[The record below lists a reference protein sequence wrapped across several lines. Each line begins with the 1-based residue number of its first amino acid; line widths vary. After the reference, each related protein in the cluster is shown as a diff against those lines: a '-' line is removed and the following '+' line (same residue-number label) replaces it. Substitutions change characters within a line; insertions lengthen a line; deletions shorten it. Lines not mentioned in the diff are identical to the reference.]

1 MLRRLHFAL
10 SCALLVASNASE
22 QPSCSD
28 PSSLNLHLSTR
39 YGDGQGD
46 GVGELNTPFMAVA
59 ADGLVFVSDFWNHRI
74 QVYRAAD
81 GEFNKT
87 IGRKG
92 TGPGEIMFP
101 MGLAIKDSRLYVTE
115 GLNHRVQVLTFE
127 GESLHTFGEQGTG
140 DGQLNYPP
148 SIALGVSTA
157 FVSDDA
163 NDRVLMF
170 VLGDDKAGTFAGLVG
185 AKGTGSGQFS
195 GPKGLSF
202 DAGELFVVDG
212 GGRVQVFT
220 ITEGEHGEAPVAN
233 FAREL
238 RHPKLAGAYGV
249 AARGER
255 LYVSAM
261 GAESGVRAFTKQ
273 GEYLHAVRLPGGSV
287 HCPLLSVD
295 ALGLLAADGEA
306 HFVQRLLVQP
316 EPPAP
321 LLTQTLAFSEYGAK
335 PGQVNYPYQAAAGG
349 PKGEVFVADQFNHRI
364 SVFTAEGDFV
374 RSFAGKGSGAGE
386 FEYPMGLHVHG
397 EMLLVADGAGRR
409 INVFSLVGDFLF
421 EFGGPRSERGALQ
434 DPLGVVVERA
444 SSEVF
449 VVDYGF
455 DCIQVYDL
463 KGEYKRRWGSPGR
476 GAGQFD
482 NPAGIAVHG
491 GRVYVTDRNR
501 VQSFGAATGELLS
514 ELRSRKLAGAT
525 GIAVTDAGLFVSGSV
540 KGVGFVRSFAHD
552 GTYRGEYA
560 PASYRKLGLASAI
573 NGTHLLVTDETA
585 HQVYMLAFG
594 DG

>member
-316 EPPAP
+316 ETPAP
-321 LLTQTLAFSEYGAK
+321 LLTQTLAISEYGAK
-335 PGQVNYPYQAAAGG
+335 PGRSTTRTRPRRRPG
-349 PKGEVFVADQFNHRI
+349 GEVFVADQSTTASRSSLRRVTSCAALLAVVRASSSI
-364 SVFTAEGDFV
+364 RWGFTCMA
-374 RSFAGKGSGAGE
+374 RCCWWRT
-386 FEYPMGLHVHG
+386 
-397 EMLLVADGAGRR
+397 GRR
-409 INVFSLVGDFLF
+409 INVFSLVGDFLN
-421 EFGGPRSERGALQ
+421 GGLRSERGALQ

-585 HQVYMLAFG
+585 HQVYVLAVRAG
-594 DG
+594 

>member
-185 AKGTGSGQFS
+185 AKGTGSSQFS
-195 GPKGLSF
+195 GPGAKLRRGGALRRGRRRRAGL
-202 DAGELFVVDG
+202 
-212 GGRVQVFT
+212 T

-238 RHPKLAGAYGV
+238 RHPKLAGAYGAR
-249 AARGER
+249 AA
-255 LYVSAM
+255 
-261 GAESGVRAFTKQ
+261 SGSTSRPWAPNRARFTA

-306 HFVQRLLVQP
+306 HLVQRCWCSPSRRAAANADTGLP
-316 EPPAP
+316 EH
-321 LLTQTLAFSEYGAK
+321 GAARS
-335 PGQVNYPYQAAAGG
+335 GQLPYQAAAGG

-409 INVFSLVGDFLF
+409 INVFSLVGDLLF

-501 VQSFGAATGELLS
+501 VQSFCAATGELLLS
-514 ELRSRKLAGAT
+514 C
-525 GIAVTDAGLFVSGSV
+525 AVARGRDGHRRDRRGLFVSGSS
-540 KGVGFVRSFAHD
+540 RASASRALARD

-573 NGTHLLVTDETA
+573 NGTPCS
-585 HQVYMLAFG
+585 
-594 DG
+594 